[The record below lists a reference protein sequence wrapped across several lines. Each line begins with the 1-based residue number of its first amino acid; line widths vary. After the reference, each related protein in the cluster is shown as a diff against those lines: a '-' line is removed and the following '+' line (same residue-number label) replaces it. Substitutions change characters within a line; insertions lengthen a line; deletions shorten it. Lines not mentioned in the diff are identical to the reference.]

1 MTTTIRPAGPV
12 QQGADG
18 ARARTYDVCD
28 NGRPVGAVGISTDP
42 AFGAGAGILRSLGI
56 EEAHRRRGR
65 GTIAA
70 LAAEEVLRGWGCT
83 QVRLVAPADNGA
95 ARALATVLGYTERS
109 RNMLKTLRRTAP
121 ALPAG
126 VSGRPMTEE
135 EFAAWEATSA
145 ETYAQE
151 WMERGVPEE
160 QARHKT
166 ETDHA
171 TTLPDGLA
179 TRGMYFHVLVHDGAV
194 VGHVWVARREA
205 PDGDSDDLGYVFD
218 VEVRDEYR
226 GRGYGRALMHLAEDI
241 TLDAGLG
248 LLGLHVFASNTP
260 ALRLYES
267 LGYEV
272 TQYNLAKS
280 L

>member
-42 AFGAGAGILRSLGI
+42 AFGPSAGILRSLGI
-56 EEAHRRRGR
+56 DEAHRRRGR

-95 ARALATVLGYTERS
+95 ARSLAAVLGYTERS

-121 ALPAG
+121 ALPPG
-126 VSGRPMTEE
+126 VTGRRMTQR
-135 EFAAWEATSA
+135 EFDAWAAVSVG
-145 ETYAQE
+145 TYARS
-151 WMERGVPEE
+151 WMERGVPQE
-160 QARHKT
+160 QARRKS

-171 TTLPDGLA
+171 ANLPDGLA
-179 TRGMYFHVLVHDGAV
+179 TPGMYFHVLAHDGAV
-194 VGHVWVARREA
+194 VGHVWVARREE
-205 PDGDSDDLGYVFD
+205 PEGQDLGYVFD
-218 VEVRDEYR
+218 VEVREEHR
-226 GRGYGRALMHLAEDI
+226 GRGYGRALMHLAEDV

-272 TQYNLAKS
+272 TQYNLAKA

>member
-42 AFGAGAGILRSLGI
+42 AFGPSAGILRSLGI
-56 EEAHRRRGR
+56 DEAHRRRGR

-95 ARALATVLGYTERS
+95 ARSLAAVLGYTERS

-121 ALPAG
+121 ALPPG
-126 VSGRPMTEE
+126 VTGRRMTQR
-135 EFAAWEATSA
+135 EFGAWAAVSVG
-145 ETYAQE
+145 TYARS
-151 WMERGVPEE
+151 WMERGVPQE
-160 QARHKT
+160 QARRKS

-171 TTLPDGLA
+171 ANLPDGLA
-179 TRGMYFHVLVHDGAV
+179 TPGMYFHVLVHDGAI
-194 VGHVWVARREA
+194 VGHVWVARREE
-205 PDGDSDDLGYVFD
+205 PEGQDLGYVFD
-218 VEVRDEYR
+218 VEVREEHR
-226 GRGYGRALMHLAEDI
+226 GRGYGRALMHLAEDV

-272 TQYNLAKS
+272 TQYNLAKA

>member
-12 QQGADG
+12 QHSADG
-18 ARARTYDVCD
+18 ARERTYDVCD
-28 NGRPVGAVGISTDP
+28 NGRPVGAVSVSTDP
-42 AFGAGAGILRSLGI
+42 AFGPSAGILHSLGI

-83 QVRLVAPADNGA
+83 QVRLVAPVDNDA
-95 ARALATVLGYTERS
+95 ARSLAAVLGYTERS
-109 RNMLKTLRRTAP
+109 RNMVKTLRRTAP
-121 ALPAG
+121 ALPSG
-126 VSGRPMTEE
+126 VTGRPMTEQE
-135 EFAAWEATSA
+135 YAAWAATSVG
-145 ETYAQE
+145 TYARE

-160 QARHKT
+160 QARRKS
-166 ETDHA
+166 ENDHA
-171 TTLPDGLA
+171 VNLPDGLA
-179 TRGMYFHVLVHDGAV
+179 TPGMYFHVLVHGGAV
-194 VGHVWVARREA
+194 VGYVWVARRERA
-205 PDGDSDDLGYVFD
+205 DGDDLGYVFD
-218 VEVRDEYR
+218 VEVREEHR
-226 GRGYGRALMHLAEDI
+226 GHGYGRALMHLAEDV

-248 LLGLHVFASNTP
+248 VLGLHVFTTNTP

-272 TQYNLAKS
+272 TQYNLAKA

>member
-42 AFGAGAGILRSLGI
+42 AFGPSAGILRSLGI
-56 EEAHRRRGR
+56 DEAHRRRGR

-95 ARALATVLGYTERS
+95 ARSLAAVLGYTERS
-109 RNMLKTLRRTAP
+109 RNMLKSLRRTAP
-121 ALPAG
+121 ALPPG
-126 VSGRPMTEE
+126 VTGRRMTQR
-135 EFAAWEATSA
+135 EFDAWAAVSVG
-145 ETYAQE
+145 TYARS
-151 WMERGVPEE
+151 WMERGVPQE
-160 QARHKT
+160 QARRKS

-171 TTLPDGLA
+171 ANLPDGLA
-179 TRGMYFHVLVHDGAV
+179 TPGMYFHVLVHDGAV
-194 VGHVWVARREA
+194 VGHVWVARREE
-205 PDGDSDDLGYVFD
+205 PEGQDLGYVFD
-218 VEVRDEYR
+218 VEVREEHR
-226 GRGYGRALMHLAEDI
+226 GRGYGRALMHLAEDV

-272 TQYNLAKS
+272 TQYNLAKA

>member
-18 ARARTYDVCD
+18 ARVRTYDVCD

-42 AFGAGAGILRSLGI
+42 AFGPSAGILTTLGI

-65 GTIAA
+65 GTVAA
-70 LAAEEVLRGWGCT
+70 LAAEEVLRGWGCN
-83 QVRLVAPADNGA
+83 QVSLVAPAENA
-95 ARALATVLGYTERS
+95 AAQALAAVLGYTERS
-109 RNMLKTLRRTAP
+109 RNMLKSLRRTAP

-126 VSGRPMTEE
+126 VTGRPMTELE
-135 EFAAWEATSA
+135 YAEWAATSVG
-145 ETYAQE
+145 TYARE

-160 QARHKT
+160 QARRKS
-166 ETDHA
+166 ERDHSMN
-171 TTLPDGLA
+171 LPDGLA
-179 TRGMYFHVLVHDGAV
+179 TPGMYFHVLVHDGAV
-194 VGHVWVARREA
+194 VGNVWVARREM
-205 PDGDSDDLGYVFD
+205 PDGDDLGYVFD
-218 VEVRDEYR
+218 VEVREEHR
-226 GRGYGRALMHLAEDI
+226 GQGYGRALMHLAEDI

-272 TQYNLAKS
+272 TQYNLAKA

>member
-42 AFGAGAGILRSLGI
+42 AFGPSAGILRSLGI
-56 EEAHRRRGR
+56 DEAHRRRGR

-95 ARALATVLGYTERS
+95 ARSLAAVLGYTERS

-121 ALPAG
+121 ALPPG
-126 VSGRPMTEE
+126 VTGRRMTQR
-135 EFAAWEATSA
+135 EFDAWAAVSVG
-145 ETYAQE
+145 TYARS
-151 WMERGVPEE
+151 WMERGVPQE
-160 QARHKT
+160 QARRKS

-171 TTLPDGLA
+171 ANLPDGLA
-179 TRGMYFHVLVHDGAV
+179 TPGMYFHVLVHDGAV
-194 VGHVWVARREA
+194 VGHVWVARREE
-205 PDGDSDDLGYVFD
+205 PEGQDLGYVFD
-218 VEVRDEYR
+218 VEVRREHR
-226 GRGYGRALMHLAEDI
+226 GRGYGRALMHLAEDV

-272 TQYNLAKS
+272 TQYNLAKA

>member
-42 AFGAGAGILRSLGI
+42 SFGPSAGVLRSLGI
-56 EEAHRRRGR
+56 EETHRRRGR

-83 QVRLVAPADNGA
+83 RVSVVATADNHA
-95 ARALATVLGYTERS
+95 ARALAAVLGYTERS
-109 RNMLKTLRRTAP
+109 RNMLKRLRRTAP

-126 VSGRPMTEE
+126 ITGRPMTDQEYDAW
-135 EFAAWEATSA
+135 AATCVGV
-145 ETYAQE
+145 YAQE
-151 WMERGVPEE
+151 WAERGVPEE
-160 QARHKT
+160 QARRKA

-171 TTLPDGLA
+171 TNLPDGLA
-179 TRGMYFHVLVHDGAV
+179 TPGMYFHVLLHDGVV
-194 VGHVWVARREA
+194 VGHVWVTRREM
-205 PDGDSDDLGYVFD
+205 PDGDDLGYVFD
-218 VEVRDEYR
+218 IEVLEEYR

-248 LLGLHVFASNTP
+248 LLGLHVFADNTP

-272 TQYNLAKS
+272 TQYNLAKA

>member
-12 QQGADG
+12 QQAADG

-42 AFGAGAGILRSLGI
+42 AFGPSAGILRSLGI
-56 EEAHRRRGR
+56 DEAHRRRGR

-95 ARALATVLGYTERS
+95 ARSLAAVLGYTERS

-121 ALPAG
+121 ALPPG
-126 VSGRPMTEE
+126 VTGRRMTQR
-135 EFAAWEATSA
+135 EFDAWAAVSVG
-145 ETYAQE
+145 TYARS
-151 WMERGVPEE
+151 WMERGVPQE
-160 QARHKT
+160 QARRKS

-171 TTLPDGLA
+171 ANLPDGLA
-179 TRGMYFHVLVHDGAV
+179 TPGMYFHVLVHDGAV
-194 VGHVWVARREA
+194 VGHVWVARREE
-205 PDGDSDDLGYVFD
+205 PEGQDLGYVFD
-218 VEVRDEYR
+218 VEVREEHR
-226 GRGYGRALMHLAEDI
+226 GRGYGRALMHLAEDV

-272 TQYNLAKS
+272 TQYNLAKA

>member
-42 AFGAGAGILRSLGI
+42 AFGPAAGILRSLGI
-56 EEAHRRRGR
+56 DEAHRRRGR

-83 QVRLVAPADNGA
+83 QVRLVAPADNSA
-95 ARALATVLGYTERS
+95 ARSLAAVLGYTERS

-121 ALPAG
+121 ALPPG
-126 VSGRPMTEE
+126 VTGRRMTES
-135 EFAAWEATSA
+135 EFDAWAAVSVG
-145 ETYAQE
+145 TYARS

-160 QARHKT
+160 QARRKS

-171 TTLPDGLA
+171 ANLPDGLA
-179 TRGMYFHVLVHDGAV
+179 TPGMYFHVLVHDGAV
-194 VGHVWVARREA
+194 VGHVWVARREE
-205 PDGDSDDLGYVFD
+205 PEGHDLGYVFD
-218 VEVRDEYR
+218 VEVREEHR
-226 GRGYGRALMHLAEDI
+226 GRGYGRALMHLAEDV

-272 TQYNLAKS
+272 TQYNLAKA

>member
-18 ARARTYDVCD
+18 AQARTYDVCD

-42 AFGAGAGILRSLGI
+42 AFGPSAGVLRALGI
-56 EEAHRRRGR
+56 DEAHRRRGR

-83 QVRLVAPADNGA
+83 QVSLVAPAENA
-95 ARALATVLGYTERS
+95 AAQALAAVLGYTERS
-109 RNMLKTLRRTAP
+109 RNMLKPLRRTAP

-126 VSGRPMTEE
+126 VTGRPMTEQE
-135 EFAAWEATSA
+135 YAEWAATSVG
-145 ETYAQE
+145 TYARE

-160 QARHKT
+160 QARRKS
-166 ETDHA
+166 ERDHS
-171 TTLPDGLA
+171 TNLPDGLA
-179 TRGMYFHVLVHDGAV
+179 TPGMYFHVLVHDGAV
-194 VGHVWVARREA
+194 VGYVWVARRET
-205 PDGDSDDLGYVFD
+205 PDGDDLGYVFD
-218 VEVRDEYR
+218 VEVREEHR
-226 GRGYGRALMHLAEDI
+226 GQGYGRALMHLAEDI

-272 TQYNLAKS
+272 TQYNLAKA

>member
-42 AFGAGAGILRSLGI
+42 AFGPSAGILRSLGI
-56 EEAHRRRGR
+56 DEAHRRRGR

-95 ARALATVLGYTERS
+95 ARSLAAVLGYTERS

-121 ALPAG
+121 ALPPG
-126 VSGRPMTEE
+126 VTGRRMTQR
-135 EFAAWEATSA
+135 EFDAWAAVSVG
-145 ETYAQE
+145 TYARS
-151 WMERGVPEE
+151 WVERGVPQE
-160 QARHKT
+160 QARRKS

-171 TTLPDGLA
+171 ANLPDGLA
-179 TRGMYFHVLVHDGAV
+179 TPGMYFHVLVHDGAV
-194 VGHVWVARREA
+194 VGHVWVARREE
-205 PDGDSDDLGYVFD
+205 PEGQDLGYVFD
-218 VEVRDEYR
+218 VEVREEHR
-226 GRGYGRALMHLAEDI
+226 GRGYGRALMHLAEDV

-272 TQYNLAKS
+272 TQYNLAKA

>member
-12 QQGADG
+12 EQGADG
-18 ARARTYDVCD
+18 TRARTYDVCD

-42 AFGAGAGILRSLGI
+42 AFGPSAGILKVLDI
-56 EEAHRRRGR
+56 DEAHRRRGR

-83 QVRLVAPADNGA
+83 QVRLVAPAGNTA
-95 ARALATVLGYTERS
+95 AQALAAVLGYTERS
-109 RNMLKTLRRTAP
+109 RNMLKPLGQAAP

-126 VSGRPMTEE
+126 VTARPMTERE
-135 EFAAWEATSA
+135 YAEWAATSVG
-145 ETYAQE
+145 TYTRE
-151 WMERGVPEE
+151 WAERGVPEE
-160 QARHKT
+160 QARRKA
-166 ETDHA
+166 ERDQSM
-171 TTLPDGLA
+171 LLRDGLA
-179 TRGMYFHVLVHDGAV
+179 TPGMYFHVLVHDGAV
-194 VGHVWVARREA
+194 VGYVWVARRDT
-205 PDGDSDDLGYVFD
+205 PDGDDLGYVFD
-218 VEVRDEYR
+218 IEVSEEHR
-226 GRGYGRALMHLAEDI
+226 GRGYGRALMHLAEGI

-260 ALRLYES
+260 ALRLYAS

-272 TQYNLAKS
+272 TQYNLAKA

>member
-1 MTTTIRPAGPV
+1 MTTTIRPAEPV

-18 ARARTYDVCD
+18 VRTRTYDVCD
-28 NGRPVGAVGISTDP
+28 NGRPVGAVAISTDP
-42 AFGAGAGILRSLGI
+42 AFGASAGILQSLGI
-56 EEAHRRRGR
+56 DEAHRRRGR

-83 QVRLVAPADNGA
+83 QVRLVAPVDNHA
-95 ARALATVLGYTERS
+95 ARALATVLGYNERS

-126 VSGRPMTEE
+126 VTGRPMTEQE
-135 EFAAWEATSA
+135 YTAWAATSVD
-145 ETYAQE
+145 TYTQE
-151 WMERGVPEE
+151 WVERGVPEE
-160 QARHKT
+160 QARRKS

-171 TTLPDGLA
+171 TNLPDGLA
-179 TRGMYFHVLVHDGAV
+179 TPGMYFHVLVHDGAV
-194 VGHVWVARREA
+194 LGYVWVARRDV
-205 PDGDSDDLGYVFD
+205 PDGDDLGYVFD
-218 VEVRDEYR
+218 VEVREEYR
-226 GRGYGRALMHLAEDI
+226 GRGYGRALMHLAEEI

-248 LLGLHVFASNTP
+248 LLGLHVFADNTP

-272 TQYNLAKS
+272 TQYNLAKA

>member
-28 NGRPVGAVGISTDP
+28 NGRPVGAVDISTDP
-42 AFGAGAGILRSLGI
+42 VFGPSAGILRSVGI
-56 EEAHRRRGR
+56 DEAHRRRGR

-70 LAAEEVLRGWGCT
+70 LAAEEVLRGWGCA
-83 QVRLVAPADNGA
+83 QVRLVAAADNQA
-95 ARALATVLGYTERS
+95 AQALAAVLGYTERS
-109 RNMLKTLRRTAP
+109 RNMLKRLRRTAP

-126 VSGRPMTEE
+126 VTGRPMTERE
-135 EFAAWEATSA
+135 YAEWAATSA
-145 ETYAQE
+145 ETYARE
-151 WMERGVPEE
+151 WVERGVPEE
-160 QARHKT
+160 QARRKA

-171 TTLPDGLA
+171 TNLPDGLA
-179 TRGMYFHVLVHDGAV
+179 TPGMYFHVLVHDGAV
-194 VGHVWVARREA
+194 VGHVWVARRDM
-205 PDGDSDDLGYVFD
+205 PDGDDLGYVFD
-218 VEVRDEYR
+218 VEVREECR
-226 GRGYGRALMHLAEDI
+226 GRGYGRALMHLAEDV

-248 LLGLHVFASNTP
+248 LLGLHVFTTNTP

-272 TQYNLAKS
+272 TQYNLAKA

>member
-1 MTTTIRPAGPV
+1 MTTTLRPAGPIE
-12 QQGADG
+12 QGADG

-28 NGRPVGAVGISTDP
+28 NGRPVGTVAISTDP
-42 AFGAGAGILRSLGI
+42 VFGPTAGILQSLSVG
-56 EEAHRRRGR
+56 EPDRRRGR

-70 LAAEEVLRGWGCT
+70 LAAEEVLRSWGCT
-83 QVRLVAPADNGA
+83 QVRLVAPADNEA
-95 ARALATVLGYTERS
+95 ARALASVLGYTERS

-126 VSGRPMTEE
+126 VTGRPMTERE
-135 EFAAWEATSA
+135 YAEWAATGV
-145 ETYAQE
+145 ETYARS

-160 QARHKT
+160 QARLKS
-166 ETDHA
+166 EADHA
-171 TTLPDGLA
+171 ANLPDGQS
-179 TRGMYFHVLVHDGAV
+179 TPGMYFHVLVHGEDV
-194 VGHVWVARREA
+194 VGHVWVARRESPHA
-205 PDGDSDDLGYVFD
+205 EDLGYVFD
-218 VEVRDEYR
+218 VEVREGNR
-226 GRGYGRALMHLAEDI
+226 GRGYGRALMHLAEEI

-272 TQYNLAKS
+272 TQYNLAKA

>member
-42 AFGAGAGILRSLGI
+42 AFGPSAGILRSLGI
-56 EEAHRRRGR
+56 DEAHRRRGR

-95 ARALATVLGYTERS
+95 ARSLAAVLGYTERS

-121 ALPAG
+121 ALPPG
-126 VSGRPMTEE
+126 VTGRRMTQR
-135 EFAAWEATSA
+135 EFDAWAAVSVG
-145 ETYAQE
+145 TYARS
-151 WMERGVPEE
+151 WMERGVPQE
-160 QARHKT
+160 QARRKS

-171 TTLPDGLA
+171 ANLPDGLA
-179 TRGMYFHVLVHDGAV
+179 TPGMYFHVLVHDGAV
-194 VGHVWVARREA
+194 LGHVWVARREE
-205 PDGDSDDLGYVFD
+205 PEGQDLGYVFD
-218 VEVRDEYR
+218 VEVREEHR
-226 GRGYGRALMHLAEDI
+226 GRGYGRALMYLAEDV

-272 TQYNLAKS
+272 TQYNLAKA